1 MNNKTRWYKDS
12 FVYQIYPRS
21 FCDSNGDGIGDIQG
35 IISKLDY
42 IQDLGVKAIWLSPI
56 YKSPNHDN
64 GYDISD
70 YRDISPE
77 FGSLDDFK
85 KLIFEMHK
93 RDLKLIMDLVVN
105 HTSFEHEWFIKSRES
120 TDNVFRDYYFWRKG
134 RGKNGKKPPNNW
146 TSRFGGSA
154 WTYDEKTGEWYLHL
168 FTKEQPD
175 LNWDNPKVRKEVEDI
190 VNFWLDLGVDG
201 FRCDVITY
209 ISKAKDLPN
218 GKWHPFVR
226 GDEHFTHGPNIHT
239 YLRELSKNSFSKKD
253 TMIVG
258 EGAGVNLEQALI
270 YTNEDNEEL
279 DNVFHFEHMETDF
292 YKQVLPRKFKLTN
305 LKKIFSRWQL
315 GLFQKGWNSLYFEN
329 HDFPRSLKRFTGDY
343 KDKRVEAAKMLA
355 VSLYMQQGTPYIY
368 QGQEIGMTNYPF
380 ESIDDFQ
387 DVVVKNVRKVF
398 GVFEPLFRPI
408 ILKVLKV
415 RARDNARTPMQW
427 DDSENAGFTKG
438 TPWFLIN
445 PNYTK
450 INTKNDLLNH
460 DSILNFYKKLIKYRL
475 NNEVIIK
482 GYYQEYNSSNE
493 DLHVYIRTYNGITI
507 LVVCNYKNKEVSFNP
522 HPETVNKNCNLV
534 LHNYGYDRPVLEP
547 MTLRPYEA
555 LVYELNKTK

>member
-1 MNNKTRWYKDS
+1 
-12 FVYQIYPRS
+12 
-21 FCDSNGDGIGDIQG
+21 
-35 IISKLDY
+35 
-42 IQDLGVKAIWLSPI
+42 
-56 YKSPNHDN
+56 
-64 GYDISD
+64 
-70 YRDISPE
+70 
-77 FGSLDDFK
+77 
-85 KLIFEMHK
+85 
-93 RDLKLIMDLVVN
+93 MDLVVN
-105 HTSFEHEWFIKSRES
+105 HTSFEHEWFVKSRKS
-120 TDNVFRDYYFWRKG
+120 TDNEFRDYYFWRKG
-134 RGKNGKKPPNNW
+134 RGKNFKKHTNNW
-146 TSRFGGSA
+146 TSMFCGSA
-154 WTYDEKTGEWYLHL
+154 CTYDKKTGEWYLHL

-239 YLRELSKNSFSKKD
+239 YLRELNKNGFSKKD

-258 EGAGVNLEQALI
+258 EGASVNLEQALI

-387 DVVVKNVRKVF
+387 DVVVTNVRRVF
-398 GVFEPLFRPI
+398 GVL
-408 ILKVLKV
+408 
-415 RARDNARTPMQW
+415 
-427 DDSENAGFTKG
+427 
-438 TPWFLIN
+438 N
-445 PNYTK
+445 PCL
-450 INTKNDLLNH
+450 DL
-460 DSILNFYKKLIKYRL
+460 
-475 NNEVIIK
+475 
-482 GYYQEYNSSNE
+482 
-493 DLHVYIRTYNGITI
+493 
-507 LVVCNYKNKEVSFNP
+507 
-522 HPETVNKNCNLV
+522 
-534 LHNYGYDRPVLEP
+534 
-547 MTLRPYEA
+547 
-555 LVYELNKTK
+555 

>member
-1 MNNKTRWYKDS
+1 
-12 FVYQIYPRS
+12 
-21 FCDSNGDGIGDIQG
+21 
-35 IISKLDY
+35 
-42 IQDLGVKAIWLSPI
+42 
-56 YKSPNHDN
+56 
-64 GYDISD
+64 
-70 YRDISPE
+70 
-77 FGSLDDFK
+77 
-85 KLIFEMHK
+85 
-93 RDLKLIMDLVVN
+93 MDLDEN
-105 HTSFEHEWFIKSRES
+105 HTKFAHEWIIKSKES
-120 TDNVFRDYYFWRKG
+120 TDNEFRDYYFWRKG

-239 YLRELSKNSFSKKD
+239 YLRELSKNGFSKKD

-270 YTNEDNEEL
+270 YTNEENEEL

-355 VSLYMQQGTPYIY
+355 ISLYMQQGTPYIY

-387 DVVVKNVRKVF
+387 DVVVTNVRRVF

-445 PNYTK
+445 PNYTE

-460 DSILNFYKKLIKYRL
+460 VSILNFYKKLIKYRL

-482 GYYQEYNSSNE
+482 GYYQEYNSGNE
-493 DLHVYIRTYNGITI
+493 DLHVYIRTYNGVTI

-547 MTLRPYEA
+547 MILRPYEA

>member
-42 IQDLGVKAIWLSPI
+42 IKDLGVKAIWLSPI

-85 KLIFEMHK
+85 QLIFEMHK

-105 HTSFEHEWFIKSRES
+105 HTSFEHEWFVKSRKS
-120 TDNVFRDYYFWRKG
+120 TDNEFRDYYFWRKG

-154 WTYDEKTGEWYLHL
+154 WTYDKKTGEWYLHL

-239 YLRELSKNSFSKKD
+239 YLRELNKNGFSKKD

-258 EGAGVNLEQALI
+258 EGASVNLEQALI

-387 DVVVKNVRKVF
+387 DVVVTNVRRVF

-445 PNYTK
+445 PNYTE

-493 DLHVYIRTYNGITI
+493 DLHVYIRTYNGVTI

-547 MTLRPYEA
+547 MILRPYEA